1 MLKALGITS
10 KNDEN
15 YKYVNAMY
23 RDLYYYVH
31 LAKNYAYK
39 SYMDRGKF
47 TSKTQFDN
55 VDNETILLKI
65 LNDKLNPDT
74 PYTSVADW
82 ITRNVTE
89 NGFYQV
95 KKYERATANTGEQ
108 VQFIGEKQ
116 QKESKMINT
125 NKYETPEMEITKF
138 DVNNVIME
146 DHTVPITGNDVES
159 ITDIDPDDFF
169 G

>member
-1 MLKALGITS
+1 
-10 KNDEN
+10 
-15 YKYVNAMY
+15 
-23 RDLYYYVH
+23 
-31 LAKNYAYK
+31 
-39 SYMDRGKF
+39 MDRGKF

-82 ITRNVTE
+82 ITRNITE

-95 KKYERATANTGEQ
+95 KKYESATANTGEQ

-125 NKYETPEMEITKF
+125 NKYETPEMVITKF

>member
-1 MLKALGITS
+1 
-10 KNDEN
+10 
-15 YKYVNAMY
+15 
-23 RDLYYYVH
+23 
-31 LAKNYAYK
+31 
-39 SYMDRGKF
+39 MDRGKF

-108 VQFIGEKQ
+108 V
-116 QKESKMINT
+116 
-125 NKYETPEMEITKF
+125 
-138 DVNNVIME
+138 
-146 DHTVPITGNDVES
+146 
-159 ITDIDPDDFF
+159 
-169 G
+169 